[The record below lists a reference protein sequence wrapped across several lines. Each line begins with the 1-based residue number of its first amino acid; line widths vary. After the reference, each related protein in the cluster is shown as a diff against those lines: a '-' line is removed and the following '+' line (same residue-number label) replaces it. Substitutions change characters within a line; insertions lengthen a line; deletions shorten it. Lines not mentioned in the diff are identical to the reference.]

1 MALTVPL
8 LKEMLK
14 NPRVIGVKNSS
25 MPVQDIQMFHD
36 EGAVVFNGPDEQLL
50 SGLAAGA
57 IGGIGGTYAV
67 MPELYL
73 KVRELFLAGDMA
85 KGREV
90 QNECC
95 RIIYK
100 LCSAQGNMYA
110 VIKEVIRLQGGPDVG
125 GVRAPLLNLV
135 EADHAVAVESAQMI
149 ADAIAKY
156 C

>member
-1 MALTVPL
+1 
-8 LKEMLK
+8 MLK

-25 MPVQDIQMFHD
+25 MPVQDIQMWTD
-36 EGAVVFNGPDEQLL
+36 EGAAAFNGPDEQLL

-57 IGGIGGTYAV
+57 IGGIGGTYGA

-73 KVRELFLAGDMA
+73 KIFALYQAGDMA
-85 KGREV
+85 RGREV

-100 LCSAQGNMYA
+100 MCSTTGNMYA
-110 VIKEVIRLQGGPDVG
+110 TIKEILRRLGGPDAG
-125 GVRAPLLNLV
+125 SVRAPLAPLV
-135 EADHAVAVESAQMI
+135 ESDSPIVDECVDMI
-149 ADAIAKY
+149 RKATAKY